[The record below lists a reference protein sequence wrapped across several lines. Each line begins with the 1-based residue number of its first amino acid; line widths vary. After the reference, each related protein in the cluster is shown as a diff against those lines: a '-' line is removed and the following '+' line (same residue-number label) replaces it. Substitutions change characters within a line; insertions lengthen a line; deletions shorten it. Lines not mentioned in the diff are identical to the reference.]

1 MMKRFSFLS
10 KGAFHGL
17 RDFLLLWA
25 TQALSALGSAMT
37 SFALVIWAYQQ
48 EGSALASS
56 LLSVC
61 SYAPYVLL
69 GIFAG
74 ALSDRW
80 DKKRTMLVCDTCAAF
95 CTLAVL
101 LLLQSGRLCIWHL
114 YLLNALNG
122 LMGAFQNPASAVAV
136 TLLTPK
142 SQYQR
147 VSALQSLSS
156 SLVSILTP
164 VFAAAV
170 LAFGGMGTVIAFDL
184 FSFGAAFFTLLLFV
198 KIPPLPEKDGKSQPV
213 LQSSREGL
221 AFLWKHR
228 GLLDLILFMA
238 VINLVASMYEAAL
251 APMILS
257 RTGGDELALGAVNTC
272 VGIASVAG
280 SLLASLLPTP
290 KSRVRAVFNA
300 TTFSMSA
307 ENFLLAFGRSVP
319 VWCVGGVLGWLSIPI
334 LNTNMNVILREK
346 IPVDMQGRVYAA
358 RNTLQF
364 FTIPAGYFLGGLLLD
379 RVFEPLMSG
388 REGLLPML
396 FGTGKGSGAGV
407 FFFILGVAGI
417 AVCLIFR
424 RDRRIWQ
431 LDTECSQSS

>member
-1 MMKRFSFLS
+1 MKRFSFLF
-10 KGAFHGL
+10 KGSFRGL

-80 DKKRTMLVCDTCAAF
+80 DKKRTMLVCDTCAAL
-95 CTLAVL
+95 CTLTVL

-142 SQYQR
+142 EQYQR
-147 VSALQSLSS
+147 VGGLQSLSS

-170 LAFGGMGTVIAFDL
+170 LSFGGLGAVIAFDL
-184 FSFGAAFFTLLLFV
+184 FSFGAAFLTLLFFIS
-198 KIPPLPEKDGKSQPV
+198 IPAAPAEDGAAKP
-213 LQSSREGL
+213 LQSAREGL
-221 AFLWKHR
+221 AFLWRHR

-238 VINLVASMYEAAL
+238 VINLVSSMYEAAL
-251 APMILS
+251 APMVLS
-257 RTGGDELALGAVNTC
+257 RTGGNELALGTVNTC

-280 SLLASLLPTP
+280 SLFVSLLPSP

-300 TTFSMSA
+300 TTFAMSA
-307 ENFLLAFGRSVP
+307 ENFFLAFGRSVP
-319 VWCVGGVLGWLSIPI
+319 LWCVGGVLGWIAVPV
-334 LNTNMNVILREK
+334 LNTNLGVILREK
-346 IPVDMQGRVYAA
+346 IPVNMQGRVYAA

-388 REGLLPML
+388 REGLLPVL